1 MGVGGGGVRACV
13 CVCVCVCV
21 RFVVLGLLGF
31 MKDFI
36 LE

>member
-1 MGVGGGGVRACV
+1 MRAGVSVCV

-21 RFVVLGLLGF
+21 RFVVLGLWGF
-31 MKDFI
+31 RKDFI